1 MKDELVTRL
10 QDLYRRAKEVMTDDE
25 MMDIKI
31 DVNVPSKPEI
41 TLFSFDFN
49 HGEPEIGFETD
60 SIDDTKTIYGMPL
73 DMFSDEIIE
82 SILDDVEPDIEEA
95 ELAVEKV
102 FDRNAWSHV

>member
-10 QDLYRRAKEVMTDDE
+10 QDLYRRAKEVMTDNE

-31 DVNVPSKPEI
+31 DVKVPSKPEI

-60 SIDDTKTIYGMPL
+60 DIDETIYGMPL

-95 ELAVEKV
+95 ELAMEKV
-102 FDRNAWSHV
+102 FDRNAWSNV

>member
-1 MKDELVTRL
+1 MKDELVTRF

-31 DVNVPSKPEI
+31 DVKVPSKPEI

-49 HGEPEIGFETD
+49 HGEPEIGFEKD
-60 SIDDTKTIYGMPL
+60 GIDDTEAIYGMPL

-102 FDRNAWSHV
+102 FDRNAWSNV

>member
-1 MKDELVTRL
+1 MKDELVTRF

-31 DVNVPSKPEI
+31 RVKVPSKPEI

-49 HGEPEIGFETD
+49 HGEPEIGFEKD
-60 SIDDTKTIYGMPL
+60 GIDDTETIYGMPL

-102 FDRNAWSHV
+102 FDRNAWSNV

>member
-10 QDLYRRAKEVMTDDE
+10 QDLYRWAKEVMTDNE

-49 HGEPEIGFETD
+49 HGEPEIGVETD
-60 SIDDTKTIYGMPL
+60 GSDDTKTIYGMPL

-82 SILDDVEPDIEEA
+82 SILDDIEPDIEGA

-102 FDRNAWSHV
+102 FDHNTWSSV

>member
-1 MKDELVTRL
+1 MKDELVTKL
-10 QDLYRRAKEVMTDDE
+10 QGLYRRAKEVMTDNE

-60 SIDDTKTIYGMPL
+60 TETIYGIPL

-82 SILDDVEPDIEEA
+82 SILDDIEPDIEEA